1 MTNEEMISE
10 VGRPILIPLG
20 IAQAVFLLA
29 FIVSPF
35 IWIWH
40 SWDIAWKTGLTG
52 FIGTI
57 VIYGVYKI
65 AKKTVKEAVEESIEK
80 LKENKPK
87 SKFQERLERMSA
99 ERGEK

>member
-10 VGRPILIPLG
+10 VGRPILRPLG

-87 SKFQERLERMSA
+87 SKFQERLEQMSA